1 MHFLPFSAI
10 VVLTAILSQIV
21 HGLPQVSATKSRPLT
36 ATRHALKPRQTAPYQ
51 PNPSNIL
58 WPPDCTTQ
66 DSTSCLGSSAVK
78 SCTVEYCTK
87 KVALTC
93 WTHAYY
99 IDMVCLCKSMS
110 STTCPSCNAGINHEL
125 YLVWLS
131 QYCQLVPGWNGL
143 PSNWNSGLPGYEIL
157 VAGQING
164 VSSID
169 SSHFQTNNPFTSQ
182 FITDKHTFIDNHYL
196 PTCTSGCNWLNS
208 KWTSSF
214 VDGVLASRLDSVN
227 SFKPTYEIGGTLQ
240 DGTLYVDLS
249 VFCTGWVWADL
260 QSNCT
265 GLCNADL
272 EPTSLLLWLN
282 ETCGQATGFAG
293 LPDNWHSS
301 LAIVNSTFSDVFSGP
316 SCLQGG
322 SSPGSDC
329 SINATEFSCTRT
341 LCGSQAQNG
350 DCSAVSM
357 VDMHCFCSR
366 VKYSSCIGSGGLCS
380 SGLDTTGLL
389 LWLNGTC
396 GSVEG
401 FSGMPSN
408 WESSLSVIN
417 STYSG
422 VDSFPWPSC
431 LSAGNYTDCQL
442 QSTESNCTRALC
454 NNTNANGDCSSVSMI
469 DMSCFCSDVKYG
481 TSCTRN
487 CALSWERPQFLNWL
501 NDTCSLHVP
510 QA

>member
-1 MHFLPFSAI
+1 
-10 VVLTAILSQIV
+10 
-21 HGLPQVSATKSRPLT
+21 
-36 ATRHALKPRQTAPYQ
+36 
-51 PNPSNIL
+51 
-58 WPPDCTTQ
+58 
-66 DSTSCLGSSAVK
+66 
-78 SCTVEYCTK
+78 
-87 KVALTC
+87 
-93 WTHAYY
+93 
-99 IDMVCLCKSMS
+99 
-110 STTCPSCNAGINHEL
+110 
-125 YLVWLS
+125 
-131 QYCQLVPGWNGL
+131 
-143 PSNWNSGLPGYEIL
+143 
-157 VAGQING
+157 
-164 VSSID
+164 
-169 SSHFQTNNPFTSQ
+169 
-182 FITDKHTFIDNHYL
+182 
-196 PTCTSGCNWLNS
+196 
-208 KWTSSF
+208 
-214 VDGVLASRLDSVN
+214 
-227 SFKPTYEIGGTLQ
+227 
-240 DGTLYVDLS
+240 
-249 VFCTGWVWADL
+249 
-260 QSNCT
+260 
-265 GLCNADL
+265 L

-282 ETCGQATGFAG
+282 AACGQATEFAG

-329 SINATEFSCTRT
+329 SINATESSCTRT

-357 VDMHCFCSR
+357 VDMHCFCSQ

-417 STYSG
+417 NTYSV

-487 CALSWERPQFLNWL
+487 CGLSWERPQFLNWL
-501 NDTCSLHVP
+501 NVTCSLHVP
-510 QA
+510 PGVSLPLNWTSLLSVQTSEMLPWRWQLASDLPPGDPSRSHCPSASSKLLAFAAVNFAMFLLLPIISR